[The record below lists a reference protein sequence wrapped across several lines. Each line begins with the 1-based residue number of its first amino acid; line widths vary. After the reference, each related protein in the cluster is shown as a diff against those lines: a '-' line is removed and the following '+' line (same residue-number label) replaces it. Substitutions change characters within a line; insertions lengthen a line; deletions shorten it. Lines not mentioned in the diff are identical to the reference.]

1 MFCFKAVVENGV
13 TKYLRFNIVDE
24 NRRPMFKFDWC
35 GDDFDFVDSKGNQY
49 NSAQIKSA
57 TFFDDGKNSYLN
69 IYDAEGV
76 LQGQNAKSIIVD
88 SEDDIAKIWKYIL
101 NHLCNNLK

>member
-1 MFCFKAVVENGV
+1 MFCFKVIVDNGV
-13 TKYLRFNIVDE
+13 TKFVRFNDIDG
-24 NRRPMFKFDWC
+24 RSSPMFKFDWC
-35 GDDFDFVDSKGNQY
+35 DDDFDFVDSKGNQY

-88 SEDDIAKIWKYIL
+88 SEDDIAKIRKYIW